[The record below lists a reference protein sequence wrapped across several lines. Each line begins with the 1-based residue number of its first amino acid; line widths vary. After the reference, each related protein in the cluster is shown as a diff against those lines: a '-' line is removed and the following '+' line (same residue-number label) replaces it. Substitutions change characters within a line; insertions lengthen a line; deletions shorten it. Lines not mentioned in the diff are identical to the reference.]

1 MTSPF
6 CRPGKRCPASLEER
20 LKKTEEECKQKEE
33 ESVNLELELTE
44 VKENLKK
51 ALSGG
56 VTLGL
61 SIQPRTQSP
70 GLQVSPAPPAPAAS
84 PSAPLPPPPSA
95 SAPILLLLLLVLLP
109 LLLLISLS
117 PQSPAVL
124 RRVQE
129 SPPFSSCDTSDAE
142 SCSLPINSASLLR
155 RHAPGHKPPAVKGH
169 VLRKAKVRG
178 HLHTS

>member
-70 GLQVSPAPPAPAAS
+70 GLQVSPAPPAPAPS

-95 SAPILLLLLLVLLP
+95 SAPILLLLLLVLLL

-117 PQSPAVL
+117 LPSLQRCCGGCRSLLRSPAVTPAMRNRARYPSTAPRCCAATRL
-124 RRVQE
+124 
-129 SPPFSSCDTSDAE
+129 DTSRQQSKD
-142 SCSLPINSASLLR
+142 
-155 RHAPGHKPPAVKGH
+155 
-169 VLRKAKVRG
+169 
-178 HLHTS
+178 TS

>member
-1 MTSPF
+1 M
-6 CRPGKRCPASLEER
+6 
-20 LKKTEEECKQKEE
+20 KKTEEECKQKEE
-33 ESVNLELELTE
+33 ERVNLELELTE

-84 PSAPLPPPPSA
+84 PPP
-95 SAPILLLLLLVLLP
+95 P
-109 LLLLISLS
+109 LLLTSLS

-155 RHAPGHKPPAVKGH
+155 RHAPAHKPPAVKGH

>member
-1 MTSPF
+1 MTSSF

-33 ESVNLELELTE
+33 ERVNLELELTE

-70 GLQVSPAPPAPAAS
+70 GLQVR
-84 PSAPLPPPPSA
+84 PPPPA
-95 SAPILLLLLLVLLP
+95 TAPILSLLLLVLL
-109 LLLLISLS
+109 LLLSSSPLSLPS
-117 PQSPAVL
+117 LQRCCGGCRSLLRSPAVTPVM
-124 RRVQE
+124 RNRARYP
-129 SPPFSSCDTSDAE
+129 ST
-142 SCSLPINSASLLR
+142 
-155 RHAPGHKPPAVKGH
+155 APRCCAAT
-169 VLRKAKVRG
+169 R
-178 HLHTS
+178 LHTSRQQSKDTS